1 IRYVPHKFDWSN
13 TRIVKTA
20 SDTNNGSFLILT
32 DDGKVYYKMSNH
44 WFRESQGIY
53 QINIKDEYQTI
64 TSMSC
69 GKNFFVMVTNIGKI
83 YTWGHNANIQLGV
96 PEMYIFS
103 RNPLE
108 ITELSSKSIVKV
120 ASGKYHTLALTD
132 KGKVYAWGSNKH
144 WQLVPNRRDS
154 RSIFYG
160 HHPFMLNIPNM
171 KKASDIATMAN
182 CSIVKSSE
190 NGLIYLWGR
199 ICKVE
204 MRNHVVCEYTNIFDI
219 SNTNNAHS
227 PMSMVHD
234 FTDEECNI
242 LNDLEAAFN
251 DESTSDLTIKNRNR
265 SMIYVHKSIL
275 KIRCS
280 YFRTLLGYIESTES
294 IINRDIYVYAV
305 YETFFKYL
313 YTGKFDLASVHD
325 LLDLLVLADD
335 VGEKNLEMDCFPA
348 IRKAITVSNVIDL
361 FNLVN
366 KVYEKMLPDKHKE
379 VIEYCFPF
387 FYCA

>member
-1 IRYVPHKFDWSN
+1 
-13 TRIVKTA
+13 
-20 SDTNNGSFLILT
+20 
-32 DDGKVYYKMSNH
+32 
-44 WFRESQGIY
+44 
-53 QINIKDEYQTI
+53 
-64 TSMSC
+64 MSC
-69 GKNFFVMVTNIGKI
+69 GENFFVVVTNIGKI
-83 YTWGHNANIQLGV
+83 YTWGDNVHIQLGV
-96 PEMYIFS
+96 PSTYLFS
-103 RNPLE
+103 RIPLE
-108 ITELSSKSIVKV
+108 VTELSGKSIVKV
-120 ASGKYHTLALTD
+120 TCGKAHILALTNI
-132 KGKVYAWGSNKH
+132 GKVYAWGSNGY
-144 WQLVPNRRDS
+144 WQSEPNRRDLKLTP
-154 RSIFYG
+154 IEV
-160 HHPFMLNIPNM
+160 NIPNM
-171 KKASDIATMAN
+171 KKASDIATIVN
-182 CSIVKSSE
+182 CSIAKSSE
-190 NGLIYLWGR
+190 NGFIYLWGDLGLTM
-199 ICKVE
+199 KKY
-204 MRNHVVCEYTNIFDI
+204 VVCEYTNIFDI
-219 SNTNNAHS
+219 SNAKNAQS
-227 PMSMVHD
+227 PMSMAHD
-234 FTDEECNI
+234 FTNEECNI
-242 LNDLEAAFN
+242 LNDLEAVFN
-251 DESTSDLTIKNRNR
+251 DRSTSDLTIKNRNR

-335 VGEKNLEMDCFPA
+335 VGEKNLEMDCFPV